1 MAQLVIALAD
11 ALDLGDHVE
20 KTEQSQ
26 NSSEHQQN
34 CASHFSRTRQ
44 PLPLHLAYDFPQQG
58 GAIQNLKLYFF
69 RAAGQQQK
77 RAHRIAH
84 AACGAQKPADHR
96 GQVFA
101 LLQAFQAQFQH
112 LEPALHDRERR
123 AQFVTHIARKMAF
136 TLHKT
141 PKRLLA
147 GGNGAGQHADL
158 VIHIRHGNVG
168 GRGEHGHG
176 LVGRRVSPQA
186 GFRAARGLGTGGHAV
201 HSRSGTPL
209 HRQGEPPQRI
219 RKTAAQNHGQ
229 KHRHGQPRQRA
240 EQQDAVEAMG
250 RSIVDGT
257 AAQDEEGNYI
267 VKDGLF
273 VLEGFGVPS
282 AENCSF
288 ALAAAIERVRGTGGA
303 GGKVTI
309 PADLRDAAVASLC
322 EFLAGVGVPAAGL
335 EMYSKLAK
343 SYYSRNVTASLTPE
357 AIKLTAARIDT
368 WFNQLDEDDKV
379 RFSLV
384 QQRWQDKAKE
394 AAEPKT
400 VELGIL

>member
-1 MAQLVIALAD
+1 MTN
-11 ALDLGDHVE
+11 
-20 KTEQSQ
+20 KTEASAIVERFVAP
-26 NSSEHQQN
+26 SKVVPFTYHFKRVSEN
-34 CASHFSRTRQ
+34 
-44 PLPLHLAYDFPQQG
+44 
-58 GAIQNLKLYFF
+58 K
-69 RAAGQQQK
+69 
-77 RAHRIAH
+77 
-84 AACGAQKPADHR
+84 KPDE
-96 GQVFA
+96 F
-101 LLQAFQAQFQH
+101 
-112 LEPALHDRERR
+112 
-123 AQFVTHIARKMAF
+123 
-136 TLHKT
+136 
-141 PKRLLA
+141 RLLEQA
-147 GGNGAGQHADL
+147 AKEFAHVGVTIEEVKNESTGE
-158 VIHIRHGNVG
+158 VIDRVLKRNSETYNLSVPDYEAFLSSVCLDEE
-168 GRGEHGHG
+168 GELTVDG
-176 LVGRRVSPQA
+176 VTIKE
-186 GFRAARGLGTGGHAV
+186 FAAV
-201 HSRSGTPL
+201 
-209 HRQGEPPQRI
+209 
-219 RKTAAQNHGQ
+219 Q
-229 KHRHGQPRQRA
+229 KGV
-240 EQQDAVEAMG
+240 QDAVEAMG

-267 VKDGLF
+267 TKDGLF

-288 ALAAAIERVRGTGGA
+288 SLAAAIERVRGTGGA

-322 EFLAGVGVPAAGL
+322 EFLAGVGVPPAGL

-400 VELGIL
+400 VEMGIL